1 MMYHPFSI
9 ECTLVR
15 LYIVR
20 VDHKKLFKI
29 LTLDILYT
37 GMPEKG
43 ETHGDDPYS
52 PSFLLSILSAT
63 VNLVFKS
70 YLVWITLSLSSKM

>member
-43 ETHGDDPYS
+43 ETQWRRP
-52 PSFLLSILSAT
+52 LLAFILT
-63 VNLVFKS
+63 FNTFCNCKPCF
-70 YLVWITLSLSSKM
+70 